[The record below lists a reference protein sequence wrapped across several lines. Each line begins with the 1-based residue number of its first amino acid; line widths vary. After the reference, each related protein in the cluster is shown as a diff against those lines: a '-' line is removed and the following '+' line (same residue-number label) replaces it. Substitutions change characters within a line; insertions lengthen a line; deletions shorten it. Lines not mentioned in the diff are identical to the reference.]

1 MTAFGQLIAGTVDRA
16 VRWVVIPVTSAIPVL
31 VAHGILLA
39 VFAALWLAFGVALV
53 ADPSALDRT
62 WTAIAQLPLVLEA
75 AAWLLFLPVMGGLWV
90 WSTDW
95 PTILRIGLVAG
106 IAAWNLL
113 VFLPHPPAGQR
124 PAVAR

>member
-31 VAHGILLA
+31 IAHGVLLA
-39 VFAALWLAFGVALV
+39 VFAALWLAFGAALV
-53 ADPSALDRT
+53 VDPSALDRT
-62 WTAIAQLPLVLEA
+62 WAAIGQLPLVLEA

-113 VFLPHPPAGQR
+113 VFLPHRPVRQE